1 MSNVLM
7 NDECRERL
15 KRGVNLAAD
24 VVAVTYGPKGNT
36 VISGNHI
43 TKDGLTAV
51 SWVHDEDPYVMMG
64 VNLMKD
70 IARKTVEVAGDGS
83 TTSVLL
89 AREIINNCTAE
100 DIPDLKEGLKETI
113 KYLNSIKSTVETD
126 EDLLKIATISAGGD
140 KEIGKLVASA
150 FSKAGK
156 DGLVTFTES
165 DEVVDSVDYSP
176 GFRIENG
183 YASPGF
189 VNTPQDTCELNDVFV
204 YISDTKLEE
213 AKQIVEIADNCIKK
227 GKTLLLVAPDFDS
240 EIYVFLQSN
249 LNLLQSCCVISPSF
263 KKMRSIMVKDMRILL
278 GEKSICKKV
287 VITNHDTTFLYDEMP
302 KEADERITEIRTI
315 LEEGNLKDIE
325 LDFHKKRLANFTSGV
340 ATINI
345 GGYSQFQIKEKL
357 DRVEDAVRA
366 VDCAVKEGYLIG
378 GGMSLANF
386 VSVNE
391 DSINAKIKNI
401 LLFPFITIHKSGAF
415 TKYEDLTMAA
425 LAQNLLEEGIIE
437 PFLVTKTALENA
449 INIATTIL
457 SCNCAINNN
466 F

>member
-1 MSNVLM
+1 MNNNVLM

-24 VVAVTYGPKGNT
+24 VVAVTYGPNGNT
-36 VISGNHI
+36 VISGNHV

-51 SWVHDEDPYVMMG
+51 SWIHDEDPYVMMG

-70 IARKTVEVAGDGS
+70 IARKTVDVAGDGS

-89 AREIINNCTAE
+89 AREIVNNCTKE
-100 DIPDLKEGLKETI
+100 DIPELKQGLAETI
-113 KYLNSIKSTVETD
+113 KYLNDTKQTVKTE
-126 EDLLKIATISAGGD
+126 EDLIKIATISAGGD
-140 KEIGKLVASA
+140 KEIGKLVALA

-156 DGLVTFTES
+156 DGLVTFIES
-165 DEVVDSVDYSP
+165 DEVTDSVDYSP

-183 YASPGF
+183 YSSPGF
-189 VNTPQDTCELNDVFV
+189 INTPQETCELNNVFV

-213 AKQIVEIADNCIKK
+213 VKQIVEIADTCIKK
-227 GKTLLLVAPDFDS
+227 GKTLLLVAPEFDS

-249 LNLLQSCCVISPSF
+249 LNLLQSCCVISPAF

-278 GEKSICKKV
+278 GEKSLCKKV

-302 KEADERITEIRTI
+302 KEADERIEEIRKI
-315 LEEGNLKDIE
+315 LEEGNLKDVE

-340 ATINI
+340 ATIKI

-366 VDCAVKEGYLIG
+366 TDCAVKEGYLIG
-378 GGMSLANF
+378 GGISLFYITTLQPFPTKF
-386 VSVNE
+386 VN
-391 DSINAKIKNI
+391 
-401 LLFPFITIHKSGAF
+401 LLQFPFNTLFADKLKMDKCVKVVDIADQL
-415 TKYEDLTMAA
+415 TKD
-425 LAQNLLEEGIIE
+425 GVIE

-457 SCNCAINNN
+457 SCECAINNN